1 MSKRTQQTMPVFV
14 AIAVVF
20 VAILISCDNPEKAR
34 MTEEFKQFL
43 TEFEAKVAPLS
54 REQNL
59 AYFTATISGKD
70 EDYQKSTELQ
80 IQLSKKFS
88 NKEEFDNLKRF
99 REANAIDDPLL
110 SRQLDVLYR
119 AYLEKQLDE
128 EKLEEIIKLQNEIE
142 KTFSTFRAEVNGQQH
157 TDNEIEEVLKSS
169 TRSDVLQN
177 AWEASKKIGEVVSTD
192 VLKLVD
198 MRNAAARELSF
209 RNYHAMQLELSEQN
223 PDDIE
228 KLFDELDELTRDSF
242 ADAKSEVDDFLASR
256 YGLAKE
262 QLMPWHYQNRFFQE
276 APRVYDVDLDQ
287 YYADQDLVKLTGR
300 YFDGLGMPIDDLLAK
315 SDLFEKEGKYQHA
328 YCIDMDREGDVRVVC
343 NVKPNHNWMNT
354 MLHEYGHAVYD
365 KFQDPGT
372 PWVLR
377 EPAHTFT
384 TEAIAML
391 FGRFAS
397 SPAWM
402 QEMVG
407 ISDTERGQ
415 IAHAA
420 ARTLRLEQLVFSRW
434 VQVMYRFEKA
444 MYENPKQDLNKL
456 WWDLA
461 EKYQMLRRPEGRDAP
476 DWASKI
482 HVALYPAYYHNYM
495 MGELLASQLYYY
507 ITQHIL
513 QSADVKNESFTNQK
527 AAGEY
532 LIEHIFK
539 PGNKFYWNDMIQKAT
554 EEKLTAK
561 YFAKQFIG

>member
-1 MSKRTQQTMPVFV
+1 MSKRTQQTMPVFG

-20 VAILISCDNPEKAR
+20 VAILTSCENPEKAR

-198 MRNAAARELSF
+198 LRNAAARELSF

-507 ITQHIL
+507 IMQQIL
-513 QSADVKNESFTNQK
+513 QSADVRNESFTNQK

-554 EEKLTAK
+554 GEKLTAK